1 MSERKTV
8 TLNTPRNAAKPEFV
22 EFQIRK
28 PLGGD
33 LRGVSLVVELL
44 SLNVDALTSVLP
56 RITAP
61 PLNKHEVAQ
70 LDFID
75 LTAFGTALVGFA
87 ADLAGS
93 NGYPGRIGRL
103 KAT

>member
-8 TLNTPRNAAKPEFV
+8 TLNTPLKRGETEFV

-33 LRGVSLVVELL
+33 LRGVSLVELL

-61 PLNKHEVAQ
+61 ALNKHEVAQ

-75 LTAFGTALVGFA
+75 LTAFGTALVGFLPQTSPEA
-87 ADLAGS
+87 ADTPDA
-93 NGYPGRIGRL
+93 
-103 KAT
+103 

>member
-8 TLNTPRNAAKPEFV
+8 TLNTPLKRGETEFS

-33 LRGVSLVVELL
+33 LRGVSLVELL
-44 SLNVDALTSVLP
+44 SLNVDALTTVLP

-61 PLNKHEVAQ
+61 ALNKHEVAQ

-75 LTAFGTALVGFA
+75 LTAFGTAVIGF
-87 ADLAGS
+87 LPQTS
-93 NGYPGRIGRL
+93 PE
-103 KAT
+103 ATDTPDE

>member
-1 MSERKTV
+1 MNERKTV
-8 TLNTPRNAAKPEFV
+8 TLNTPLKRGKTALV

-33 LRGVSLVVELL
+33 LRGVSLVELL

-61 PLNKHEVAQ
+61 ALNKHEVAQ

-75 LTAFGTALVGFA
+75 LTAFGTALVGFLPQTSPEA
-87 ADLAGS
+87 ADTPDA
-93 NGYPGRIGRL
+93 
-103 KAT
+103 